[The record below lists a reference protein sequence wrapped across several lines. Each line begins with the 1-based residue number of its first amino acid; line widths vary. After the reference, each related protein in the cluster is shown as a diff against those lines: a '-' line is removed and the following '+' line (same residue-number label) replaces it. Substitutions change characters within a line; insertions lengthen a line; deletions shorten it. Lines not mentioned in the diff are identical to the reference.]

1 MLDPRYSI
9 YQGCLLGMAVGDAM
23 GYTVDSRN
31 LEQICLDYGPNGL
44 LGYDLV
50 NGRAE
55 VTSYTQLAAFS
66 ANGILMGL
74 TRNRLTGRDTPL
86 VRYVGLAIRE
96 WSRSQ
101 TFRTGEPNF
110 CWLSTLPDLKRRRCM
125 DTWMLS
131 ILEKPPLGT
140 MEAPTNRS
148 SHPAALTAVIPLA
161 MLADATHLSQE
172 EINHMGAQIVAM
184 THGNPEAFL
193 SGAVL
198 THLLSRVL
206 QEPSLPL
213 ELLIPD
219 VCDALQ
225 LQFGRLYTQTTTI
238 RELLQVALML
248 AKDDSVSSMEAMEK
262 LGCHSAAEVL
272 AGAVYACVTCGE
284 DFDTAIITAVN
295 HSGRS
300 AAVGAITGALLGARL
315 GYEALPEFYLES
327 LEPLHILLE
336 LANDLVVGCPMEIG
350 SSLFDDDWDRKYLRA
365 GQ

>member
-1 MLDPRYSI
+1 MDPRYSI

-110 CWLSTLPDLKRRRCM
+110 CWLSSLPDLKRRRCM

-225 LQFGRLYTQTTTI
+225 LQFGRLYTQTATI
-238 RELLQVALML
+238 RELLQLALML